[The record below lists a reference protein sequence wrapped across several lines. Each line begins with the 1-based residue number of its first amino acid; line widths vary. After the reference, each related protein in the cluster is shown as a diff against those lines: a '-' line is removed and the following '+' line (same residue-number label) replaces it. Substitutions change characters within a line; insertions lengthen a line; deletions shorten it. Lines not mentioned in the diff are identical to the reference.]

1 MSPEGVGSSD
11 GRVLVVG
18 GNIAGLATAIALR
31 KVGLDPVV
39 LERMPSQPSFRGGL
53 HIWTNGAKALQWLGV
68 GEEVRS
74 RGEAMSLIRFR
85 RWDGADF
92 MVANVAEMTDDP
104 SRRAFFVPRGDVP
117 GSLLERAADIPIHWS
132 ANVEEVS
139 EDEDGATVTLSD
151 GRELTGAVVVGAD
164 GMRSTL
170 RGRLDADATPRYA
183 GYQDWGAVFEFSHPK
198 FPPGEFWTM
207 WGPAVRAGLAHVGH
221 GRIYWAASLPRPQD
235 QTAPPATDELAWVFQ
250 DWAEP
255 FAEVIAATPPDAIT
269 GSPIWELPKLQRWSR
284 GRVALVG
291 DAAHGMQPCA
301 GRGASEALEDAITL
315 AEKLASLPALRD
327 RARVDAALRGWGE
340 RRKPRVALVVKRS
353 RQIGKTG
360 LWRSPVAG
368 KVRDTFLRM
377 IGPILIRQ
385 MKIDFAEEFPP

>member
-1 MSPEGVGSSD
+1 MEITETTHD

-18 GNIAGLATAIALR
+18 ANIAGLATAIALK
-31 KVGLDPVV
+31 KVGLDPMV
-39 LERMPSQPSFRGGL
+39 LERMPSQPAFRGGL
-53 HIWTNGAKALQWLGV
+53 HIWTNGAKALDWLGV
-68 GEEVRS
+68 GDAVQG
-74 RGEAMSLIRFR
+74 RGEAMKLMRFR

-92 MVANVAEMTDDP
+92 MVAKVGEMTDDP
-104 SRRAFFVPRGDVP
+104 RHRAFFVPRGELP
-117 GSLLERAADIPIHWS
+117 GALLERAADIPIQWG
-132 ANVEEVS
+132 ATVENVS
-139 EDEDGATVTLSD
+139 EDKDAATVTLSD
-151 GRELTGAVVVGAD
+151 GRELAGSVVVGAD

-170 RGRLDADATPRYA
+170 RQQLHADVAPRYA

-198 FPPGEFWTM
+198 FPAGEFWTM
-207 WGPAVRAGLAHVGH
+207 WGPAVRAGLAHLGQ
-221 GRIYWAASLPRPQD
+221 GRVYWAASLPRRHD
-235 QTAPPATDELAWVFQ
+235 ETTPPAPDELARLFQ
-250 DWAEP
+250 HWAEP

-269 GSPIWELPKLQRWSR
+269 GSPIWELPKLDRWNW

-315 AEKLASLPALRD
+315 AETLGALPALED
-327 RARVDAALRGWGE
+327 RVRVDAALRAWSE

-360 LWRSPVAG
+360 LWRSRAAG
-368 KVRDTFLRM
+368 KMRDTFLRA